1 LTPWHSHVVTKVPSR
16 FRFEDAGYAA
26 ILRISTDT
34 PNGEVASGV
43 RLERQR
49 LPGGAERVEVVFFGP
64 DRERAR
70 EIRKIL
76 RDEPERL
83 RFVDSQG
90 ARVEITPITLAW
102 WRAHGRAACGSDFE
116 PGGDTDTD
124 LQKLRNYV
132 AHGGVP
138 T

>member
-1 LTPWHSHVVTKVPSR
+1 MKRMSRIPTR
-16 FRFEDAGYAA
+16 FRFDYAGHAA

-34 PNGEVASGV
+34 PSGEPASKV
-43 RLERQR
+43 RLVRTP
-49 LPGGAERVEVVFFGP
+49 LGGGRERVEVVFFGP

-90 ARVEITPITLAW
+90 ARVEFTPITLEW
-102 WRAHGRAACGSDFE
+102 WRAHGRAACGSDFD
-116 PGGDTDTD
+116 PGGDSETD
-124 LQKLRNYV
+124 LHKLWAYV
-132 AHGGVP
+132 VSGGFEQ
-138 T
+138 